1 MKNTHHHP
9 QSTSHK
15 RGKKQIKFFAQFKV
29 GDQWF
34 YAEPLTPDNGQK
46 TIEDCQTF
54 IDYIENDAMLKGAE
68 SLLYRI
74 KEEEV

>member
-1 MKNTHHHP
+1 MKNTHHHL

-15 RGKKQIKFFAQFKV
+15 RGKKQTKFFAQFKV

-34 YAEPLTPDNGQK
+34 YAEPVTPENGQK

-54 IDYIENDAMLKGAE
+54 IDYIEADAELRGAE
-68 SLLYRI
+68 LREYRI